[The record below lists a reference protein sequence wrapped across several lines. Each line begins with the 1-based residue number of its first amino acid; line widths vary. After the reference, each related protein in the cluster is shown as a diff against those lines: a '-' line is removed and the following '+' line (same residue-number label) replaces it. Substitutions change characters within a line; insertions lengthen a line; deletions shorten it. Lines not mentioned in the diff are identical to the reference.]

1 MAVIYLQHP
10 QHGTKVATMD
20 AEAIHDEEYGWV
32 RYNPAAPAPTP
43 EKSESVNGLA
53 SRRRSR
59 PRVAKEDDDDGNSG

>member
-10 QHGTKVATMD
+10 DHGTKVAISD
-20 AEAIHDEEYGWV
+20 AEAIHDEEYGWM

-43 EKSESVNGLA
+43 NIGGAVNGLA

-59 PRVAKEDDDDGNSG
+59 PQVAKEEVADDNGG